1 MAVILIVSSQKLV
14 EGNTFIFMEK
24 GEKRP
29 SLDALAPTG

>member
-1 MAVILIVSSQKLV
+1 MVVILIVSSWKLA
-14 EGNTFIFMEK
+14 EGNSFIFMEK